1 MTEPVENQ
9 MTFPALQ
16 AARKNGDE
24 TFSLS
29 GNPLDL
35 RLSAFW
41 QWSAS
46 DLVSNATRGVLA
58 EFLVASALGL
68 AGGVRAEWDA
78 FDILLA
84 DGTRIEVKSAAYLQ
98 SWAHAKLSNISFSIR
113 PTLAW
118 NSQTNQL
125 SSELRRQADIY
136 VFCLLTHQE
145 KNTLDPMKL
154 EQWEFYLLHSA
165 RLDEHFP
172 TQKTIGLSSLLKLEP
187 IAAKFED
194 LAESI
199 HRLAREK

>member
-16 AARKNGDE
+16 VARKNGDE

-29 GNPLDL
+29 GNPLEF

-84 DGTRIEVKSAAYLQ
+84 DGTRVEVKSAAYLQ
-98 SWAHAKLSNISFSIR
+98 SWAHAKLSNVTFSIR
-113 PTLAW
+113 PACLEFPNKPTFFGAAPA
-118 NSQTNQL
+118 SRH
-125 SSELRRQADIY
+125 LRFLF
-136 VFCLLTHQE
+136 V
-145 KNTLDPMKL
+145 DPSGKDYARPDEARTVGILFSAIRGFGRAFPDAENNRL
-154 EQWEFYLLHSA
+154 EQFVKI
-165 RLDEHFP
+165 
-172 TQKTIGLSSLLKLEP
+172 KTDFC
-187 IAAKFED
+187 KF
-194 LAESI
+194 
-199 HRLAREK
+199 

>member
-9 MTFPALQ
+9 MTFPVLQ
-16 AARKNGDE
+16 VTRKNGDE

-41 QWSAS
+41 EWSAS

-68 AGGVRAEWDA
+68 AGGVRTEWDA

-84 DGTRIEVKSAAYLQ
+84 GGTRIEVKLAAYLQ
-98 SWAHAKLSNISFSIR
+98 SWAHAKLSNVAFSIR
-113 PTLAW
+113 PTFARS
-118 NSQTNQL
+118 SQTNQL

-136 VFCLLTHQE
+136 VFCLLIQQE
-145 KNTLDPMKL
+145 KTTLDPMKI
-154 EQWEFYLLHSA
+154 EQWEFYLLRSA
-165 RLDEHFP
+165 VLD
-172 TQKTIGLSSLLKLEP
+172 GS
-187 IAAKFED
+187 
-194 LAESI
+194 ESRPSDHQPAI
-199 HRLAREK
+199 